1 MEQKYCTYCMY
12 PMEGAVCLH
21 CGKRQTQKA
30 LPHQLK
36 PGTILNGNILIGG
49 VLGQGGFGITYI
61 GRNLGLNR
69 RVAVKEYFPSQFYTR
84 NNSVSNTILYT
95 GSEDHAIYVQGKKR
109 FIEEAQ
115 MLARLKGQ
123 AGIVEVWDCFEEND
137 TAYYV
142 MEYLDGMT
150 LRQYVKQNGTFHPET
165 LLEKLHPIM
174 QALGKIHRNGL
185 IHRDISPDNII
196 LKKDGTMT
204 LFDFG
209 AARNVEEQRSLSIIL
224 KPGFAPY
231 EQYCGD
237 GSQGPWTDVYALCA
251 TIYYCIT
258 GIVPPDAASRIR
270 NNTLKL
276 PSELG
281 IALAPG
287 QESALC
293 KGMSVLEEK
302 RYQSMEALE
311 QALWVGEQADGSM
324 PEDEDP
330 GTILQADDVIT
341 KLDGNLQKTELLYP
355 LTPSDRKDRNR
366 KKYRTNGERKAA
378 KWLLLS
384 AAIIIAA
391 FAAVLFLPKFLSQS
405 DIESNIEE
413 TSAPSETNSNI
424 ILQPEEGENT
434 NTSVQEV
441 QNEEAN
447 EESASGDIVLELPLV
462 VESHKYLDGMVVTEE
477 YEYDDEKNLIKIT
490 DYIESKY
497 GKNVSAI
504 YEFRYDAAGNV
515 KTYLQRGDED
525 EEPYV
530 VTQFTYDDQGNCLSI
545 IEEES
550 PFTCYTYEFS
560 YLENG
565 NLAKCDR
572 YSDSGRVLRS
582 STVYS
587 YDNNGS
593 NLVNKEYQSE
603 SLSYKIEYEYN
614 KYGDVIKT
622 TKHSESGDETVTRA
636 YQYADSNGQI
646 KKYHIESE
654 NGEWLSISEYVVP
667 YPRPELD
674 PVLVYGYSKS
684 YGKVELEFE
693 YDRDGN
699 CTSIIGIDQNGTM
712 TYQATFKYNSYGQ
725 LVWESEYNA
734 DLGIDEWIE
743 YIYESNEQ

>member
-1 MEQKYCTYCMY
+1 MAQKYCAYCMY

-30 LPHQLK
+30 MPHQLK
-36 PGTILNGNILIGG
+36 PGTVLNGNILIGS

-61 GRNLGLNR
+61 GRNLRLNR

-95 GSEDHAIYVQGKKR
+95 GSENNAIYVQGKKR

-115 MLARLKGQ
+115 MLAQLKGQ

-270 NNTLKL
+270 NNALRL

-281 IALAPG
+281 IALESE

-302 RYQSMEALE
+302 RYQSMDALE
-311 QALWVGEQADGSM
+311 QALWAREQADGSM

-330 GTILQADDVIT
+330 VTILQADDVVT
-341 KLDGNLQKTELLYP
+341 KLDGNLQETELLYP
-355 LTPSDRKDRNR
+355 LPPSGRKDRSR
-366 KKYRTNGERKAA
+366 KKYRTK
-378 KWLLLS
+378 KWLPLS
-384 AAIIIAA
+384 AAIIVSA
-391 FAAVLFLPKFLSQS
+391 FAAVLFLPKFSSQS
-405 DIESNIEE
+405 DIEPNIEE
-413 TSAPSETNSNI
+413 TSTSSEMSSNI
-424 ILQPEEGENT
+424 ILQPEEGEDT
-434 NTSVQEV
+434 NTGAQEV
-441 QNEEAN
+441 QNEEVN
-447 EESASGDIVLELPLV
+447 EESASGDTVLE
-462 VESHKYLDGMVVTEE
+462 
-477 YEYDDEKNLIKIT
+477 
-490 DYIESKY
+490 
-497 GKNVSAI
+497 
-504 YEFRYDAAGNV
+504 
-515 KTYLQRGDED
+515 
-525 EEPYV
+525 
-530 VTQFTYDDQGNCLSI
+530 
-545 IEEES
+545 
-550 PFTCYTYEFS
+550 
-560 YLENG
+560 
-565 NLAKCDR
+565 
-572 YSDSGRVLRS
+572 
-582 STVYS
+582 
-587 YDNNGS
+587 
-593 NLVNKEYQSE
+593 
-603 SLSYKIEYEYN
+603 
-614 KYGDVIKT
+614 
-622 TKHSESGDETVTRA
+622 
-636 YQYADSNGQI
+636 
-646 KKYHIESE
+646 
-654 NGEWLSISEYVVP
+654 
-667 YPRPELD
+667 
-674 PVLVYGYSKS
+674 
-684 YGKVELEFE
+684 
-693 YDRDGN
+693 
-699 CTSIIGIDQNGTM
+699 
-712 TYQATFKYNSYGQ
+712 
-725 LVWESEYNA
+725 
-734 DLGIDEWIE
+734 
-743 YIYESNEQ
+743 